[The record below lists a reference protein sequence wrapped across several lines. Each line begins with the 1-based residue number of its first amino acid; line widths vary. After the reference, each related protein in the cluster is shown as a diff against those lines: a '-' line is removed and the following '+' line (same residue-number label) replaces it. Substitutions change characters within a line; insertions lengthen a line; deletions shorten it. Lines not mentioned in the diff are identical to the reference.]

1 MRLIQKERYDMLAAL
16 GRLLYRTRWG
26 ALLLSLAV
34 VLGAALYGTGV
45 FGTLT
50 AGGFEDPNS
59 QSAQAHVL
67 LDQQLGGWTPDVVVL
82 MRSDTLGATDPAFA
96 SAATQL
102 LTTLQAQPG
111 VASVVSYYS
120 TQSPRLLSRDG
131 HETFAAVQLVATDRQ
146 AKERDYKTLKPL
158 MTSPTLQVSV
168 GGDLAVNDAVNTQV
182 SADLERAEII
192 SFPVLAILLVIVFA
206 GLVAAGLPLVI
217 GGVAILGAFA
227 ALRLLTGLTPISIF
241 AVNVVTVLGLGLA
254 IDYALFIVTRFRE
267 ELNVSAGDTR
277 YALERTLTTA
287 GRTVLFSGLTV
298 SVSLLG
304 LLLFPEGFLRSMGL
318 GAISAVLVAMLA
330 ALILLPALLAIL
342 GRRVNSLS
350 LQSLFRRSR
359 SSGLARQHREAHGA
373 WYRLSQVVMR
383 WPVPVAVAGLAIL
396 VTLGAPFLHASFST
410 PDVRV
415 LPATQEARVVSDRL
429 AQDFA
434 QQGASSIVVAIHTS
448 GDALSSENLA
458 RLDGYEREIAAMPN
472 VVAVQSLV
480 SVDPSLTLA
489 DYQQLYAQP
498 ERNPQIAA
506 VAAQLANGG
515 GTKVIVELSSAEFS
529 GATEDAV
536 RQIRALP
543 APEGFQPLVGGET
556 AYQMDLFSNLRATL
570 PWALGVIA
578 LAVFVLLFLM
588 TGSVVMPIKTILLN
602 TLSLTATFGALVWI
616 FQDGNLTQALGF
628 QSNGSID
635 GTQTI
640 LIFAL
645 AFGLSMD
652 YEVFL
657 LSRIKERFDA
667 TGDNRAAV
675 ASGLQRTGWLI
686 SSAAL
691 LLAVVLV
698 AMSTSKI
705 VFIEQIGVGLAIA
718 VIMDA
723 TLVRSLLV
731 PATMRLLG
739 RWNWWAPA
747 PLRAVWRRIGLSEA
761 ESTPGDASVQGF
773 DERGAVPS
781 VPVRQEIMS

>member
-1 MRLIQKERYDMLAAL
+1 MLAAL
-16 GRLLYRTRWG
+16 GRFLYRTRWA

-34 VLGAALYGTGV
+34 VLGAALYGSGV

-50 AGGFEDPNS
+50 DGGFEDPNS
-59 QSAQAHVL
+59 QSAQAHAVL
-67 LDQQLGGWTPDVVVL
+67 DKELGGWTPDIIIL
-82 MRSDTLGATDPAFA
+82 MRSDTLSATDPSFA
-96 SAATQL
+96 GAATRL
-102 LTTLQAQPG
+102 LNTLQAQPV
-111 VASVVSYYS
+111 VASVTSYYS

-131 HETFAAVQLVATDRQ
+131 HETFAAVQFAATDRQ
-146 AKERDYKTLKPL
+146 AKERDYKALKPL
-158 MTSPTLQVSV
+158 ITSPTLQVSV
-168 GGDLAVNDAVNTQV
+168 GGDLAVNDAVNAQV
-182 SADLERAEII
+182 SADLARAETL

-227 ALRLLTGLTPISIF
+227 ALRLLTGVTPISIF

-254 IDYALFIVTRFRE
+254 IDYALFMVTRFRE
-267 ELNVSAGDTR
+267 ELEANAGDTR
-277 YALERTLTTA
+277 RALERTLATA

-318 GAISAVLVAMLA
+318 GAIAAVLVAMLA

-350 LQSLFRRSR
+350 LQRLFRHSATRPN
-359 SSGLARQHREAHGA
+359 RETRGA
-373 WYRLSQVVMR
+373 WYRLSQFVMR
-383 WPVPVAVAGLAIL
+383 WPVPVAVAALAVL
-396 VTLGAPFLHASFST
+396 LTLGAPFLHASFST

-415 LPATQEARVVSDRL
+415 LPANQEARVVSDRL

-434 QQGASSIVVAIHTS
+434 QQGASSIVVAIRTP

-458 RLDGYEREIAAMPN
+458 SLDGYVRQIEAMPN
-472 VVAVQSLV
+472 VIAVQSLV

-489 DYQQLYAQP
+489 DYQHLYAQP
-498 ERNPQIAA
+498 EQNPQIAA
-506 VAAQLANGG
+506 VTSQLAFGA
-515 GTKVIVELSSAEFS
+515 GTKVIVELSPAEFS

-536 RQIRALP
+536 RQIRALQP
-543 APEGFQPLVGGET
+543 PEGFQTLVGGET

-570 PWALGVIA
+570 PYALAVIA
-578 LAVFVLLFLM
+578 LAIFVLLFLM
-588 TGSVVMPIKTILLN
+588 TGSVVMPIKAILLN

-667 TGDNRAAV
+667 TGDSRAAV

-698 AMSTSKI
+698 AMSTSRI

-747 PLRAVWRRIGLSEA
+747 PLRFIWRRIGLSEA
-761 ESTPGDASVQGF
+761 EAPESAAVGQSD
-773 DERGAVPS
+773 DEREHDLSPDA
-781 VPVRQEIMS
+781 PVHQEMMG

>member
-1 MRLIQKERYDMLAAL
+1 MLAAL

-227 ALRLLTGLTPISIF
+227 ALRLLTSLTPISIF

-588 TGSVVMPIKTILLN
+588 TGSVV
-602 TLSLTATFGALVWI
+602 
-616 FQDGNLTQALGF
+616 
-628 QSNGSID
+628 
-635 GTQTI
+635 
-640 LIFAL
+640 
-645 AFGLSMD
+645 
-652 YEVFL
+652 
-657 LSRIKERFDA
+657 
-667 TGDNRAAV
+667 
-675 ASGLQRTGWLI
+675 
-686 SSAAL
+686 
-691 LLAVVLV
+691 
-698 AMSTSKI
+698 
-705 VFIEQIGVGLAIA
+705 
-718 VIMDA
+718 
-723 TLVRSLLV
+723 
-731 PATMRLLG
+731 
-739 RWNWWAPA
+739 
-747 PLRAVWRRIGLSEA
+747 
-761 ESTPGDASVQGF
+761 
-773 DERGAVPS
+773 
-781 VPVRQEIMS
+781 

>member
-1 MRLIQKERYDMLAAL
+1 MLAAL
-16 GRLLYRTRWG
+16 GRLLYRTRWA

-34 VLGAALYGTGV
+34 VFGAVLYGTSV

-50 AGGFEDPNS
+50 DGGFEDPNS
-59 QSAQAHVL
+59 QSAQAHAVL
-67 LDQQLGGWTPDVVVL
+67 DKELGGWTPDIIIL
-82 MRSDTLGATDPAFA
+82 MRSDSLSATDPSFA
-96 SAATQL
+96 GAAMRL
-102 LTTLQAQPG
+102 LDTLQAQPG
-111 VASVVSYYS
+111 VASVTSYYS

-131 HETFAAVQLVATDRQ
+131 HETFAAVQFAATDRTI
-146 AKERDYKTLKPL
+146 KERDYKALKPL
-158 MTSPTLQVSV
+158 ITSPALQVSV
-168 GGDLAVNDAVNTQV
+168 GGDLAVNDAVNAQV
-182 SADLERAEII
+182 SADLERAEML
-192 SFPVLAILLVIVFA
+192 SFPVLAVLLVIVFA

-254 IDYALFIVTRFRE
+254 IDYALFMVTRFRE
-267 ELNVSAGDTR
+267 ELDASAGDAR
-277 YALERTLTTA
+277 RALARTLATA

-330 ALILLPALLAIL
+330 ALILLPAMLAIL

-350 LQSLFRRSR
+350 LQRLFRRSATR
-359 SSGLARQHREAHGA
+359 PNHETQGA
-373 WYRLSQVVMR
+373 WYRLSQFVMR
-383 WPVPVAVAGLAIL
+383 WPVPVAVAALAVL
-396 VTLGAPFLHASFST
+396 LTLGAPFLHASFST

-415 LPATQEARVVSDRL
+415 LPAHQEARVVSDRL

-434 QQGASSIVVAIHTS
+434 QQGASSIVVAIRTP

-458 RLDGYEREIAAMPN
+458 SLDGYVRQIEAMPN
-472 VVAVQSLV
+472 VIAVQSLV
-480 SVDPSLTLA
+480 TVDPLLTLA
-489 DYQQLYAQP
+489 DYQHLYTQP
-498 ERNPQIAA
+498 EQNPQIAA
-506 VAAQLANGG
+506 VASQLAYGA
-515 GTKVIVELSSAEFS
+515 GTKVIVELSPAEFS

-536 RQIRALP
+536 RQIRALQP
-543 APEGFQPLVGGET
+543 PEGFQTLVGGET

-570 PWALGVIA
+570 PYALAVIA

-588 TGSVVMPIKTILLN
+588 TGSVVMPIKAILLN

-667 TGDNRAAV
+667 TGDSRAAV

-739 RWNWWAPA
+739 QWNWWAPA
-747 PLRAVWRRIGLSEA
+747 PLRAVWRRIGLSDAEA
-761 ESTPGDASVQGF
+761 PATAAAGQSD
-773 DERGAVPS
+773 DEAQHATAPS
-781 VPVRQEIMS
+781 APVHQEIMG

>member
-1 MRLIQKERYDMLAAL
+1 MLAAL
-16 GRLLYRTRWG
+16 GSLLYRARWA
-26 ALLLSLAV
+26 ALPLSLAV

-50 AGGFEDPNS
+50 SGGFEDPNS
-59 QSAQAHVL
+59 QSAQARAF

-82 MRSDTLGATDPAFA
+82 MRSDTLSATDPAFA
-96 SAATQL
+96 GAATQL
-102 LTTLQAQPG
+102 LNTLQAQPG
-111 VASVVSYYS
+111 VASVTSYYS

-131 HETFAAVQLVATDRQ
+131 HETFAAVQFATTDRQ
-146 AKERDYKTLKPL
+146 EKAREYKALKPL
-158 MTSPTLQVSV
+158 IVSPTLQVSV
-168 GGDLAVNDAVNTQV
+168 GGDVAVNDAVNAQV
-182 SADLERAEII
+182 SADLERAEML

-206 GLVAAGLPLVI
+206 SLVAAGLPLVV
-217 GGVAILGAFA
+217 GGVAIVGAFA

-267 ELNVSAGDTR
+267 ELDASAGDTR
-277 YALERTLTTA
+277 HALERTLATA

-350 LQSLFRRSR
+350 LQRLFRRSAR
-359 SSGLARQHREAHGA
+359 SNRETQGA
-373 WYRLSQVVMR
+373 WYRLSQFVMR
-383 WPVPVAVAGLAIL
+383 WPVLVAVAGLAVL

-415 LPATQEARVVSDRL
+415 LPAKQEARVASDRL

-434 QQGASSIVVAIHTS
+434 QQGASSIVVAIHTP

-458 RLDGYEREIAAMPN
+458 RLHGYVRQIEAMPN
-472 VVAVQSLV
+472 VIAVQSLV
-480 SVDPSLTLA
+480 SVTPSLTLA
-489 DYQQLYAQP
+489 DYQRLYAQP
-498 ERNPQIAA
+498 DRNPQLAA
-506 VAAQLANGG
+506 VAGQLAHGD
-515 GTKVIVELSSAEFS
+515 GTKVVVALSSAEFS
-529 GATEDAV
+529 GATVDAV

-543 APEGFQPLVGGET
+543 APDGFAPLVGGET

-570 PWALGVIA
+570 PYALAVIA
-578 LAVFVLLFLM
+578 LAVFVSLFLM
-588 TGSVVMPIKTILLN
+588 TGSVVMPLKAILLN

-747 PLRAVWRRIGLSEA
+747 PLRFIWRRIGLREVEA
-761 ESTPGDASVQGF
+761 PAPVEPQADVDALAGEVVASRRV
-773 DERGAVPS
+773 
-781 VPVRQEIMS
+781 

>member
-227 ALRLLTGLTPISIF
+227 ALRLLTSLTPISIF

-342 GRRVNSLS
+342 GRRVNSFS
-350 LQSLFRRSR
+350 VQSLFRRSG
-359 SSGLARQHREAHGA
+359 SARQNHETHGA
-373 WYRLSQVVMR
+373 WYRLSQFVMR
-383 WPVPVAVAGLAIL
+383 WPVPVAVVGLAIL

-415 LPATQEARVVSDRL
+415 LPVNQEARVVSDRL

-434 QQGASSIVVAIHTS
+434 QQGASSIVVAIRTP

-458 RLDGYEREIAAMPN
+458 RLDGYVRQIEAMPD
-472 VVAVQSLV
+472 VIAVQSLV

-489 DYQQLYAQP
+489 DYQHLYAQP

-506 VAAQLANGG
+506 VAAQLANGA

-543 APEGFQPLVGGET
+543 APEGFQALVGGET

-570 PWALGVIA
+570 PWALAVIA
-578 LAVFVLLFLM
+578 LAIFVLLFLM
-588 TGSVVMPIKTILLN
+588 TGSVVMPIKAILLN

-657 LSRIKERFDA
+657 LSRIKERFDT

-691 LLAVVLV
+691 LLAIVLI

-739 RWNWWAPA
+739 QWNWWAPA
-747 PLRAVWRRIGLSEA
+747 PLRAIWRRIGLSEA
-761 ESTPGDASVQGF
+761 EPTSNAVSGHAA
-773 DERGAVPS
+773 DEPKQTTAPDE
-781 VPVRQEIMS
+781 PIRQEVMS

>member
-1 MRLIQKERYDMLAAL
+1 MLAAL
-16 GRLLYRTRWG
+16 GSLLYRARWL
-26 ALLLSLAV
+26 ALPLSLAV
-34 VLGAALYGTGV
+34 VLGAALYGFGV

-50 AGGFEDPNS
+50 SGGFEDPNS
-59 QSAQAHVL
+59 QSAHARAL
-67 LDQQLGGWTPDVVVL
+67 LDQQLGGSTADIVIL
-82 MRSDTLGATDPAFA
+82 LRSDTLSATDPEFA

-102 LTTLQAQPG
+102 LGMLQAQPG
-111 VASVVSYYS
+111 VASVTSSYS

-131 HETFAAVQLVATDRQ
+131 HETFAAVQLAATDRQ

-168 GGDLAVNDAVNTQV
+168 GGDLAVNDAVNAQV

-192 SFPVLAILLVIVFA
+192 SFPVLAVLLVIVFA

-227 ALRLLTGLTPISIF
+227 ALRLLTGVTLISIF

-267 ELNVSAGDTR
+267 ELDVSAGDTR
-277 YALERTLTTA
+277 RALERTLATA

-350 LQSLFRRSR
+350 VQSLFRRS
-359 SSGLARQHREAHGA
+359 GAARQNRETHGV
-373 WYRLSQVVMR
+373 WYRLSQFVMR
-383 WPVPVAVAGLAIL
+383 WPVPVAVAGLAVL

-415 LPATQEARVVSDRL
+415 LPVNQEARVVSDRL

-434 QQGASSIVVAIHTS
+434 QQGASSIVVAIRTP

-458 RLDGYEREIAAMPN
+458 RLDGYVSQIEAMPD
-472 VVAVQSLV
+472 VIAVQSLV

-489 DYQQLYAQP
+489 DYQHLYAQP

-506 VAAQLANGG
+506 VAAQLAHGA
-515 GTKVIVELSSAEFS
+515 GTKVDVELSSAEFS

-536 RQIRALP
+536 RQIRALH
-543 APEGFQPLVGGET
+543 APDGFQALVGGET

-570 PWALGVIA
+570 PYALAVIA
-578 LAVFVLLFLM
+578 LAIFVLLFLM
-588 TGSVVMPIKTILLN
+588 TGSVVMPIKAILLN

-718 VIMDA
+718 VIIDA

-739 RWNWWAPA
+739 QWNWWAPA
-747 PLRAVWRRIGLSEA
+747 PLRAIWRRIGLSEA
-761 ESTPGDASVQGF
+761 ESAPSAVAGHSAAEPQYTAAP
-773 DERGAVPS
+773 DEPI
-781 VPVRQEIMS
+781 RQEIMS

>member
-1 MRLIQKERYDMLAAL
+1 MLAAL
-16 GRLLYRTRWG
+16 GRLLYRTRWF

-34 VLGAALYGTGV
+34 VLGAALYGFGV

-50 AGGFEDPNS
+50 GGGFEDPNS
-59 QSAQAHVL
+59 QSAHAHAL
-67 LDQQLGGWTPDVVVL
+67 LDQQLGGSTADIVVL
-82 MRSDTLGATDPAFA
+82 MRSDTLNATDPAFA
-96 SAATQL
+96 DAATRL
-102 LTTLQAQPG
+102 LNTLQAQPS
-111 VASVVSYYS
+111 VASVTSYYS

-131 HETFAAVQLVATDRQ
+131 HETFAVVQLAATDRTV
-146 AKERDYKTLKPL
+146 KGRDYKALLPL
-158 MTSPTLQVSV
+158 ITSPTLQVSV
-168 GGDLAVNDAVNTQV
+168 GGDLAVNDAVNAQV
-182 SADLERAEII
+182 SSDLERAETL
-192 SFPVLAILLVIVFA
+192 SFPVLAVLLVIVFA
-206 GLVAAGLPLVI
+206 GLVAAGLPLLI

-227 ALRLLTGLTPISIF
+227 ALRLLTGVTPISIF
-241 AVNVVTVLGLGLA
+241 AINVVTVLGLGLA

-267 ELNVSAGDTR
+267 ELDASAGDSR
-277 YALERTLTTA
+277 RALERALATA

-342 GRRVNSLS
+342 GQRVNSLS
-350 LQSLFRRSR
+350 LQRLFRR
-359 SSGLARQHREAHGA
+359 AAPRQNRETHGA
-373 WYRLSQVVMR
+373 WYRLSQFVMR
-383 WPVPVAVAGLAIL
+383 WPVPVAVAALAML
-396 VTLGAPFLHASFST
+396 VTLGLPFLHASFST

-415 LPATQEARVVSDRL
+415 LPANQEARVVSDRL

-434 QQGASSIVVAIHTS
+434 QQGTSSIVVAIRTP

-458 RLDGYEREIAAMPN
+458 RLDGYVRQIEAMPD

-480 SVDPSLTLA
+480 SVDPALTLA
-489 DYQQLYAQP
+489 DYQRLYTRP
-498 ERNPQIAA
+498 EQNPQIAA
-506 VAAQLANGG
+506 VAAQLANGA

-529 GATEDAV
+529 GATENAV
-536 RQIRALP
+536 RQIRAMP
-543 APEGFQPLVGGET
+543 APGGFQPLVGGET

-570 PWALGVIA
+570 PYALAVIA

-588 TGSVVMPIKTILLN
+588 TGSVVMPIKAILLN

-616 FQDGNLTQALGF
+616 FQDGHLTQALGL

-667 TGDNRAAV
+667 TGDSRAAV

-705 VFIEQIGVGLAIA
+705 VFIQQIGVGLAIA

-739 RWNWWAPA
+739 RWNWWAPR
-747 PLRAVWRRIGLSEA
+747 PLRAIWRRIGLSEA
-761 ESTPGDASVQGF
+761 EAPVAVDASGEADDASREALASQ
-773 DERGAVPS
+773 RA
-781 VPVRQEIMS
+781 

>member
-1 MRLIQKERYDMLAAL
+1 MLAAL
-16 GRLLYRTRWG
+16 GSLLYRARWV
-26 ALLLSLAV
+26 ALLLSLAA
-34 VLGAALYGTGV
+34 VLGAGLFGAGV
-45 FGTLT
+45 FGALT
-50 AGGFEDPNS
+50 SGGFEDPGS
-59 QSAQAHVL
+59 QSAQARAL
-67 LDQQLGGWTPDVVVL
+67 LDQQLGGSTADIIVL
-82 MRSDTLGATDPAFA
+82 LRSDTLSATDPAFA
-96 SAATQL
+96 GAATRL
-102 LTTLQAQPG
+102 LNTLQAQPD
-111 VASVVSYYS
+111 VASVASYYS
-120 TQSPRLLSRDG
+120 TQSPRFLSRDG
-131 HETFAAVQLVATDRQ
+131 RETFAVVQLAATDRQ
-146 AKERDYKTLKPL
+146 AKERDYKALKPL
-158 MTSPTLQVSV
+158 IASPTLQVSV
-168 GGDLAVNDAVNTQV
+168 GGDLAVNDAVNAQV
-182 SADLERAEII
+182 SADLERAETI
-192 SFPVLAILLVIVFA
+192 SFPMLAILLVIVFA

-227 ALRLLTGLTPISIF
+227 ALRLLTGVTPISIF

-254 IDYALFIVTRFRE
+254 IDYALFMVTRFRE
-267 ELNVSAGDTR
+267 ELNASAGDTR
-277 YALERTLTTA
+277 HALERTLATA

-350 LQSLFRRSR
+350 LQRLFRRS
-359 SSGLARQHREAHGA
+359 STARPNHETRGA

-383 WPVPVAVAGLAIL
+383 WPVPVVVAGLAVL

-415 LPATQEARVVSDRL
+415 LPASQEARVVSDRL
-429 AQDFA
+429 AQDYA
-434 QQGASSIVVAIHTS
+434 QQGASSVVVAIRTQ
-448 GDALSSENLA
+448 GDALSSDNLA
-458 RLDGYEREIAAMPN
+458 RLDGYVRQIESMPN
-472 VVAVQSLV
+472 VIAVQSLV
-480 SVDPSLTLA
+480 SVDPSLTLS
-489 DYQQLYAQP
+489 DYQRLYAQP
-498 ERNPQIAA
+498 GQNPQIAA
-506 VAAQLANGG
+506 VAAQLAHGA
-515 GTKVIVELSSAEFS
+515 GTKVVVELSSTEFS

-543 APEGFQPLVGGET
+543 APDGFAPLVGGET

-570 PWALGVIA
+570 PYALAVIA

-588 TGSVVMPIKTILLN
+588 TGSVVMPIKAILLN

-616 FQDGNLTQALGF
+616 FQDGNLTQTLGF

-691 LLAVVLV
+691 LLAVVLI

-761 ESTPGDASVQGF
+761 EEVAPVETQADVDARAGEMVASQRV
-773 DERGAVPS
+773 
-781 VPVRQEIMS
+781 

>member
-1 MRLIQKERYDMLAAL
+1 MKLIQEVRHDMLAAL
-16 GRLLYRTRWG
+16 GRLLYRTRWF

-34 VLGAALYGTGV
+34 VLGAALYGFGV

-50 AGGFEDPNS
+50 GGGFEDPNS
-59 QSAQAHVL
+59 QSANARTL
-67 LDQQLGGWTPDVVVL
+67 LDQQLGGSTADIVVL
-82 MRSDTLGATDPAFA
+82 MRSDTLNATDPAFA
-96 SAATQL
+96 DAATRL
-102 LTTLQAQPG
+102 LNTLQAQPS
-111 VASVVSYYS
+111 VASVTSYYS

-131 HETFAAVQLVATDRQ
+131 RETFAVVQLAATDRTV
-146 AKERDYKTLKPL
+146 KGRDYKALKPL
-158 MTSPTLQVSV
+158 ITSPTLQVSV
-168 GGDLAVNDAVNTQV
+168 GGDLAVNDAVNAQV
-182 SADLERAEII
+182 SADLKRAETL
-192 SFPVLAILLVIVFA
+192 SFPALAVLLVIVFA
-206 GLVAAGLPLVI
+206 GLVAAGLPLLI

-227 ALRLLTGLTPISIF
+227 ALRLLTGVTPISIF
-241 AVNVVTVLGLGLA
+241 AINVVTVLGLGLA

-267 ELNVSAGDTR
+267 ELDASAGDSR
-277 YALERTLTTA
+277 RALERTLATA

-342 GRRVNSLS
+342 GQRVNSLS
-350 LQSLFRRSR
+350 LQRLFRRS
-359 SSGLARQHREAHGA
+359 SAPRQNHETHGA
-373 WYRLSQVVMR
+373 WYRLSQFVMR
-383 WPVPVAVAGLAIL
+383 WPVPVAVAALAVL
-396 VTLGAPFLHASFST
+396 VTLGLPFLHASFST

-415 LPATQEARVVSDRL
+415 LPANQEARVVSDRL

-434 QQGASSIVVAIHTS
+434 QQGASSIVVAIRTP

-458 RLDGYEREIAAMPN
+458 RLDGYVRQIEAMPD

-480 SVDPSLTLA
+480 SVDPALTLA
-489 DYQQLYAQP
+489 DYQRLYTRP
-498 ERNPQIAA
+498 EQNPQIAA
-506 VAAQLANGG
+506 VATQLANGAR
-515 GTKVIVELSSAEFS
+515 TKVIVELSSAEFS
-529 GATEDAV
+529 GATENAV
-536 RQIRALP
+536 RQIRAMP
-543 APEGFQPLVGGET
+543 APGGFQPLVAGET
-556 AYQMDLFSNLRATL
+556 AYQMDLFSNLRTTL
-570 PWALGVIA
+570 PYALAVIA

-588 TGSVVMPIKTILLN
+588 TGSVVMPIKAILLN

-616 FQDGNLTQALGF
+616 FQDGHLTQALGL

-667 TGDNRAAV
+667 TGDSRAAV

-705 VFIEQIGVGLAIA
+705 VFIQQIGVGLAIA

-739 RWNWWAPA
+739 RWNWWAPR
-747 PLRAVWRRIGLSEA
+747 PLRAIWRRIGLSEA
-761 ESTPGDASVQGF
+761 EAPVAVDASGEA
-773 DERGAVPS
+773 DDASREAVAS
-781 VPVRQEIMS
+781 QRA

>member
-1 MRLIQKERYDMLAAL
+1 
-16 GRLLYRTRWG
+16 
-26 ALLLSLAV
+26 
-34 VLGAALYGTGV
+34 
-45 FGTLT
+45 
-50 AGGFEDPNS
+50 
-59 QSAQAHVL
+59 
-67 LDQQLGGWTPDVVVL
+67 
-82 MRSDTLGATDPAFA
+82 
-96 SAATQL
+96 
-102 LTTLQAQPG
+102 
-111 VASVVSYYS
+111 
-120 TQSPRLLSRDG
+120 
-131 HETFAAVQLVATDRQ
+131 
-146 AKERDYKTLKPL
+146 
-158 MTSPTLQVSV
+158 
-168 GGDLAVNDAVNTQV
+168 
-182 SADLERAEII
+182 
-192 SFPVLAILLVIVFA
+192 
-206 GLVAAGLPLVI
+206 
-217 GGVAILGAFA
+217 
-227 ALRLLTGLTPISIF
+227 
-241 AVNVVTVLGLGLA
+241 
-254 IDYALFIVTRFRE
+254 
-267 ELNVSAGDTR
+267 
-277 YALERTLTTA
+277 
-287 GRTVLFSGLTV
+287 VLFSGLTV

-318 GAISAVLVAMLA
+318 GAISAVLIAMLA

-342 GRRVNSLS
+342 GQRVNSLS
-350 LQSLFRRSR
+350 LQSLFRRSG
-359 SSGLARQHREAHGA
+359 SSGSARQNHETRGA
-373 WYRLSQVVMR
+373 WYRLSQFVMR
-383 WPVPVAVAGLAIL
+383 WPVPVAVAGLAVL

-415 LPATQEARVVSDRL
+415 LPANQETRVVSDRL

-458 RLDGYEREIAAMPN
+458 RLDAYVREIEAMPN

-489 DYQQLYAQP
+489 DYQQLYEQP

-506 VAAQLANGG
+506 VAAQLANGA
-515 GTKVIVELSSAEFS
+515 GTKVIVELSPAEFS

-536 RQIRALP
+536 RQIRALQP
-543 APEGFQPLVGGET
+543 PEGFQALVGGET

-570 PWALGVIA
+570 PYALAVIA

-588 TGSVVMPIKTILLN
+588 TGSVVMPIKAILLN

-616 FQDGNLTQALGF
+616 FQDGHLTQALGF

-667 TGDNRAAV
+667 TGDSRAAV

-747 PLRAVWRRIGLSEA
+747 PLRAIWRRIGLSEA
-761 ESTPGDASVQGF
+761 ESTPGDTTGHGF

-781 VPVRQEIMS
+781 APVRQEIMS

>member
-1 MRLIQKERYDMLAAL
+1 MLAAL

-26 ALLLSLAV
+26 ALLLSLV
-34 VLGAALYGTGV
+34 VVAGAAVYGTGV

-59 QSAQAHVL
+59 QSAQAHTF

-96 SAATQL
+96 SAATRL
-102 LTTLQAQPG
+102 LDNLQSQPG
-111 VASVVSYYS
+111 VASVASYYS
-120 TQSPRLLSRDG
+120 TQSPRFLSRDG
-131 HETFAAVQLVATDRQ
+131 HETFAAVQFVATDAQ
-146 AKERDYKTLKPL
+146 AKENAYKALKPL
-158 MTSPTLQVSV
+158 ITSPTLQVSV
-168 GGDLAVNDAVNTQV
+168 GGDLAVNDAVNAQV

-267 ELNVSAGDTR
+267 ELNASAGDTR

-350 LQSLFRRSR
+350 VQSLFRRSG
-359 SSGLARQHREAHGA
+359 SARQNHESRGA
-373 WYRLSQVVMR
+373 WYRLSQFVMR

-396 VTLGAPFLHASFST
+396 VTLGAPFLHAAFST

-415 LPATQEARVVSDRL
+415 LPASQEARVVSDRL

-434 QQGASSIVVAIHTS
+434 QQGASSIVVAIHTP
-448 GDALSSENLA
+448 GDALSPENLA
-458 RLDGYEREIAAMPN
+458 RLDGYVREIEAMPN

-489 DYQQLYAQP
+489 DYQRLYARP

-506 VAAQLANGG
+506 VAAQLANGAA
-515 GTKVIVELSSAEFS
+515 TKVVVELSSAEFT

-536 RQIRALP
+536 RQIRTLP
-543 APEGFQPLVGGET
+543 APDGFQPLVGGGT
-556 AYQMDLFSNLRATL
+556 PYQMDLFSNLRVTL
-570 PWALGVIA
+570 PWALAVIA

-588 TGSVVMPIKTILLN
+588 TGSVVVPIKAILLN

-616 FQDGNLTQALGF
+616 FQDGNLTRTLGF

-691 LLAVVLV
+691 LLAIVLV

-747 PLRAVWRRIGLSEA
+747 PLRFIWRRIGLSEA
-761 ESTPGDASVQGF
+761 ESTPSAVAGHSAAEPHYTKAPDA
-773 DERGAVPS
+773 PM
-781 VPVRQEIMS
+781 RQEIMR